1 MLPLCIPLF
10 TNRTLSST
18 VAADPDTNMSS
29 QSRIGPILWTTL
41 TSTTVTALLNIKP
54 PLNLTPNIVGHI
66 LSGVRGG
73 LNDNPKEN
81 SHIQLLLVL
90 VTKHGERIHL
100 SNGTLSDIE
109 EVATASGSFLKKSIL
124 NHTRALKRKIQP
136 LAEEEM

>member
-1 MLPLCIPLF
+1 MLPVCIPLF

-54 PLNLTPNIVGHI
+54 PLNLTPNIVDHI

-100 SNGTLSDIE
+100 SNGILSDIE
-109 EVATASGSFLKKSIL
+109 EVATASDSFLKKSIL
-124 NHTRALKRKIQP
+124 NHTKALKRKIQP
-136 LAEEEM
+136 LTEEEM